1 VIFIDKLLLIFEISP
16 YPICLG
22 TQLSHQG
29 WSTCVSAWTWR
40 TRLSFTA
47 WMWWDLNVSLP
58 S

>member
-40 TRLSFTA
+40 TRL
-47 WMWWDLNVSLP
+47 
-58 S
+58 